1 MTILVRC
8 KGNILEVI
16 SGHRRLTAQLRI
28 DGKAA
33 VTDIETNQVLE
44 VHEVDGEILVLQSPA
59 DAAAESIAHRAITK
73 ALDAAKKE

>member
-1 MTILVRC
+1 MTIFVRC

-16 SGHRRLTAQLRI
+16 TGHHRLTAQLRI
-28 DGKAA
+28 NGKAA
-33 VTDIETNQVLE
+33 VTDIDTNQVI
-44 VHEVDGEILVLQSPA
+44 EVDGENLALQAPD